1 MRADSITNVTVC
13 QKHPLK
19 MRKAKSNDLASG
31 VYFTDKPRR
40 LRRLASPEYCMQTSL
55 PV

>member
-1 MRADSITNVTVC
+1 MRADSVVNVTGS

-19 MRKAKSNDLASG
+19 LHDAKSNDLASR
-31 VYFTDKPRR
+31 VCFTDKPRR